1 MSAFRNGQLLQ
12 YVSFYFFLSLV
23 VVAPCRVLKA
33 GSSVLQEPS
42 SCLVH
47 SQPCLAIR
55 GAVIMS
61 KRRIRARCYLLFV
74 RMGSAFISD

>member
-12 YVSFYFFLSLV
+12 YVCFYFSLSLV
-23 VVAPCRVLKA
+23 IVALCHVLKA

-42 SCLVH
+42 SCLVR
-47 SQPCLAIR
+47 SQLCLAIR

-61 KRRIRARCYLLFV
+61 KRRIGALVYLP
-74 RMGSAFISD
+74 IC

>member
-12 YVSFYFFLSLV
+12 YVSFYFSLSLV
-23 VVAPCRVLKA
+23 IVALCHVLKA

-47 SQPCLAIR
+47 SQLCFALR
-55 GAVIMS
+55 GAAIVA
-61 KRRIRARCYLLFV
+61 KRRIRALAISPFV